1 MRLGITLPAEPFQ
14 NRDLIDVVRRA
25 DALGYEDVWS
35 LESYTTEAF
44 SPLAAVAM
52 LSDRMRLGTAIVPVF
67 TRPPALIAMSAM
79 TVQELSGGRFVLG
92 MGISS
97 PQIIGQWMG
106 VPFERPLTRVRDTVA
121 AVRAALTG
129 EKTVYKGR
137 TLSVNGFRLDIERSA
152 PPPPIFLAIQGSKM
166 CRLAGEIADG
176 LLTNFITPEALPRML
191 AHVAEGA
198 KAAGREAPREVV
210 CRILTIVDEDPERV
224 SAAMRR
230 HMTPYLITPGY
241 NRFFAET
248 GFEREAEQA
257 LAAWNAGERK
267 QATEVISDRMLNS
280 IYLLGSADHCR
291 ERLEAFAAAGVTTAA
306 LWFVSLARSR
316 EERKANILGAI
327 EKLAPRY

>member
-1 MRLGITLPAEPFQ
+1 MRIGITLPAEPFQ
-14 NRDLIDVVRRA
+14 NRDMIDLVRRA
-25 DALGYEDVWS
+25 DALGYEEVWS

-52 LSDRMRLGTAIVPVF
+52 LSEKMRLGTAIVPVF

-79 TVQELSGGRFVLG
+79 TVQELSGGRLVLG
-92 MGISS
+92 LGISS

-129 EKTVYKGR
+129 EKVTYKGR
-137 TLSVNGFRLDIERSA
+137 TLSVNGFRLDMERSA

-176 LLTNFITPEALPRML
+176 LITNYITPEALPRML
-191 AHVAEGA
+191 DHVAQGA
-198 KAAGREAPREVV
+198 RAAGREAPREVV
-210 CRILTIVDEDPERV
+210 CRILTIVDEEPERV

-241 NRFFAET
+241 NRFFAEI

-257 LAAWNAGERK
+257 LAAWTSGDRK
-267 QATEVISDRMLNS
+267 KATEVISDRMLNS
-280 IYLLGSADHCR
+280 IYLLGSAEYCR
-291 ERLEAFAAAGVTTAA
+291 ERLKAFAAAGVTSVA
-306 LWFVSLARSR
+306 LWFISLARTR
-316 EERKANILGAI
+316 QERQANILAAV
-327 EKLAPRY
+327 EKLAPR